1 VIDSKLY
8 VWLADTDKGI
18 RNSDKTPPRWKS
30 RQEVDAD
37 ADMKTATCT
46 HCGKPIQFVDGEW
59 HHTKPE
65 PGLRSQ
71 FCRSINVATPQ
82 RGTMTKT

>member
-30 RQEVDAD
+30 AKRLTPMP
-37 ADMKTATCT
+37 DMKTATCT

-59 HHTKPE
+59 HHTKRN
-65 PGLRSQ
+65 PG
-71 FCRSINVATPQ
+71 
-82 RGTMTKT
+82 

>member
-37 ADMKTATCT
+37 A
-46 HCGKPIQFVDGEW
+46 
-59 HHTKPE
+59 
-65 PGLRSQ
+65 
-71 FCRSINVATPQ
+71 
-82 RGTMTKT
+82 

>member
-1 VIDSKLY
+1 MPMP
-8 VWLADTDKGI
+8 DK
-18 RNSDKTPPRWKS
+18 S
-30 RQEVDAD
+30 
-37 ADMKTATCT
+37 ATCT

-71 FCRSINVATPQ
+71 FCRSVNVATPQ
-82 RGTMTKT
+82 RGSITKT